1 MQNPEPPNVPA
12 LIAMGAGYLF
22 TVMLM
27 ALRMRF
33 YWWPFHPVGYAVSS
47 SWSLNI
53 IWLPLLIAWI
63 VKLLLLRYGG
73 LKLYRDALP
82 FFLGLI
88 LGEFVVGSLWTII
101 GIVMGIPSYG
111 FWV

>member
-12 LIAMGAGYLF
+12 LAAMGAGYLF

-73 LKLYRDALP
+73 LKLYRDSLP

-101 GIVMGIPSYG
+101 GIVLGIPSYG